1 MHSTSTERKEK
12 KIYKSMMCPL
22 KDRCP
27 GDIRPRWP
35 MSNTTAHTKMGS
47 KCPYAHH
54 PSELHFEQQDC
65 VTKKSMQGQIDK
77 VNKMIEEAEG
87 GKCWVPP
94 SLVPKIPPEKKL
106 PRAISEKIQA
116 FNNS

>member
-1 MHSTSTERKEK
+1 MRKKKKEEESKKREERKGARSVHSTSTERKDK
-12 KIYKSMMCPL
+12 KAYKSMMCPL

-54 PSELHFEQQDC
+54 PSELYFEQQDC
-65 VTKKSMQGQIDK
+65 VTKKSMQG
-77 VNKMIEEAEG
+77 
-87 GKCWVPP
+87 
-94 SLVPKIPPEKKL
+94 
-106 PRAISEKIQA
+106 
-116 FNNS
+116 